1 MGSEWTD
8 TTVGALL
15 EKEGAD
21 IQTGPFGTKLKAS
34 EYADE
39 GVPVISV
46 GEVRFGRLEV
56 HEKTPLVPT
65 TVTSRMPEYL
75 LRRGDIVFGR
85 KGAVERSGLVT
96 SEQDGW
102 FLGSDGIR
110 IRLPGCCH
118 PRFVSYHLL
127 TRLHKNW
134 MIQNAAGTTMP
145 SLNESIVKRIPL
157 RLPPLKLQK
166 SIAHILG
173 TLDDKIELNR
183 RMNVTLESMA
193 RALFKSWFV
202 DFDPV
207 IDNALAAG
215 NPIPEP
221 LSARAQTRRD
231 LGTKR
236 KPLPKNIQKLFPD
249 SFVFDD
255 DVGWIPEGWEIETVG
270 SEFNVTMGQSP
281 PGHTYNEDQI
291 GTPFFQG
298 RRDFGFR
305 FPSRRVYCT
314 APKRMATKDDTLV
327 SVRAPVGDVNMA
339 AEECCVGR
347 GVAAVRHQSGGRSFT
362 YYAMLQ
368 LSEYFKVFEAEGTV
382 FGSINQKDF
391 NALPQLIC
399 PSQLVMGFGSQAEQL
414 DEKIELNSAAIEAL
428 TKLRDTLLP
437 QLLSGE
443 LRIPDAE
450 KLVAGSL

>member
-56 HEKTPLVPT
+56 HEKTPLVPA

-183 RMNVTLESMA
+183 RMNQMRLCSMN
-193 RALFKSWFV
+193 RWVGYRK
-202 DFDPV
+202 
-207 IDNALAAG
+207 AG
-215 NPIPEP
+215 
-221 LSARAQTRRD
+221 
-231 LGTKR
+231 
-236 KPLPKNIQKLFPD
+236 KL
-249 SFVFDD
+249 
-255 DVGWIPEGWEIETVG
+255 
-270 SEFNVTMGQSP
+270 Q
-281 PGHTYNEDQI
+281 
-291 GTPFFQG
+291 
-298 RRDFGFR
+298 
-305 FPSRRVYCT
+305 
-314 APKRMATKDDTLV
+314 V
-327 SVRAPVGDVNMA
+327 S
-339 AEECCVGR
+339 
-347 GVAAVRHQSGGRSFT
+347 
-362 YYAMLQ
+362 
-368 LSEYFKVFEAEGTV
+368 
-382 FGSINQKDF
+382 
-391 NALPQLIC
+391 
-399 PSQLVMGFGSQAEQL
+399 
-414 DEKIELNSAAIEAL
+414 LN
-428 TKLRDTLLP
+428 
-437 QLLSGE
+437 
-443 LRIPDAE
+443 
-450 KLVAGSL
+450 